1 MGHQNGHRVRPASRL
16 QWALFV
22 LSVVGSWSFIPPVL
36 AQSDFTSES
45 IRGTWAFA
53 VTGTVPT
60 PSAPAPTAPF
70 ALVGVLTF
78 ERNDQCAMTFTINA
92 GGQSWT
98 SLSDTCTFSVQADGT
113 GVLNATLVPGLF
125 PFPPLAL
132 FFVIVNHDEMFAIR
146 TDPVVAS
153 GVLHRQRP

>member
-1 MGHQNGHRVRPASRL
+1 MLTLVKTRNQFSK
-16 QWALFV
+16 
-22 LSVVGSWSFIPPVL
+22 
-36 AQSDFTSES
+36 S

-53 VTGTVPT
+53 ATGTLPT
-60 PSAPAPTAPF
+60 PSAPPTPF
-70 ALVGVLTF
+70 ALVGLLTF

-98 SLSDTCTFSVQADGT
+98 SLADTCTFSVQADGT
-113 GVLNATLVPGLF
+113 GVLQATLVPGLS
-125 PFPPLAL
+125 PFPPLVL
-132 FFVIVNHDEMFAIR
+132 FFVIVHHDEMFAIR